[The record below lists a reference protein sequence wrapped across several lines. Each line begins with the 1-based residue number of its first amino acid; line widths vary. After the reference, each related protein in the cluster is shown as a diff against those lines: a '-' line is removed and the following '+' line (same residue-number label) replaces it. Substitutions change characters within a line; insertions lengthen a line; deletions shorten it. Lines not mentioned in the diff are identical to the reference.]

1 MRRTLLAFVCA
12 AAAVL
17 APSNSG
23 EATAADLGPPAA
35 RNRLHAPAEATRVG
49 HRCRRCDD
57 CCDRPHAIAPA
68 YGYYVA
74 PPYAYVPSVV
84 YQGPF
89 GIYRPYPP
97 VVVYDVPVD
106 LPYYANWRDD
116 YIDRWRYHRHRWW

>member
-1 MRRTLLAFVCA
+1 MRRTLFALVCS

-17 APSNSG
+17 AQSNSG
-23 EATAADLGPPAA
+23 EAMAADLG
-35 RNRLHAPAEATRVG
+35 APAVRCRLLHTPTGLTPVRY
-49 HRCRRCDD
+49 RCRRCDD
-57 CCDRPHAIAPA
+57 YCDRPRPAAPA

-74 PPYAYVPSVV
+74 PAYVPSVV